1 MSKYGNIKERGYH
14 SKREARRA
22 QDLVLLLKCGEIS
35 DLREQVSIELV
46 PKNGKERAAFWIADF
61 VYVETATGEEIWE
74 DCKGARTA
82 LYILKR
88 KIIRHRYGK
97 VIRET

>member
-1 MSKYGNIKERGYH
+1 MSKYGNIKERGYA

-22 QDLVLLLKCGEIS
+22 QELVLLLKCGIIAN
-35 DLREQVSIELV
+35 LREQVPIELT
-46 PKNGKERAAFWIADF
+46 PKIGKERASFWIADF
-61 VYVETATGEEIWE
+61 VYDEVETGEEIWE

-88 KIIRHRYGK
+88 KIVLHRYGK
-97 VIRET
+97 TIRET